1 MSWLAAAL
9 ALAAA
14 AYYALALAAAARWSS
29 FRLRT
34 SRQAETPAPICP
46 PVSILKPIHG
56 RDAGLYEALRSH
68 ASQDYPEFEI
78 LFGLSDP
85 QDPAAADIARLQAE
99 FPRVLISCI
108 QVSTEAPN
116 TKAGVLAE
124 LARRARHPVLLV
136 NDGDIA
142 VEPGYLRAVVAP
154 LADPLVGLVTCL
166 YRAVG
171 ESAATHAEALGI
183 ATEFAPSVLVARL
196 LGVAEFALGST
207 MVFRAET
214 LGRIGGFE
222 AIANFLADDYQLGCR
237 VYELG
242 YRIEFAPVV
251 VETHLG
257 AGSWREVW
265 LHQLRWSRTV
275 RVSRPAGYYGY
286 LVTHATLWAVV
297 ALACRHWWAGGLALG
312 LRIAA
317 GVAVA
322 GGVLRYRAI
331 RRDWWMIPLRDLFGF
346 AVWLAGAF
354 GSEVNWRGRRLR
366 LRRDGE
372 IEG

>member
-34 SRQAETPAPICP
+34 SRQAKTPAPIYP
-46 PVSILKPIHG
+46 AVSILKPIQG
-56 RDAGLYEALRSH
+56 RDAGFYEALRSH

-85 QDPAAADIARLQAE
+85 GDPAAADIARLQAE
-99 FPRVLISCI
+99 FPRVAISCL
-108 QVSTEAPN
+108 QVSTQAPN

-124 LARRARHPVLLV
+124 LARRARHPMLLV

-171 ESAATHAEALGI
+171 GSPATRAEALGI

-222 AIANFLADDYQLGCR
+222 GDRQTSWPTITNWAAAFTNWATASSLRRWWWRRTWAQVPGATCGCTSCGGRGRCGCR
-237 VYELG
+237 
-242 YRIEFAPVV
+242 A
-251 VETHLG
+251 
-257 AGSWREVW
+257 
-265 LHQLRWSRTV
+265 LR
-275 RVSRPAGYYGY
+275 
-286 LVTHATLWAVV
+286 ATTGTL
-297 ALACRHWWAGGLALG
+297 
-312 LRIAA
+312 
-317 GVAVA
+317 
-322 GGVLRYRAI
+322 
-331 RRDWWMIPLRDLFGF
+331 
-346 AVWLAGAF
+346 
-354 GSEVNWRGRRLR
+354 
-366 LRRDGE
+366 
-372 IEG
+372 